1 MIMKNHPWEAEE
13 IYAPKGTCDYGLSA
27 LAIIAIVGVA
37 VAAAGTGVAV
47 ASSIQASEQAALN
60 AEAEAE
66 FRNREADTA
75 IKAAEVESAN
85 IREAA
90 AYDERQ
96 ARRRLRVI
104 LGQNRAAV
112 AASGLDPSSGSPA
125 MAELENVK
133 QAEIEALNIRRIGS
147 VSSSVR
153 EYEGLISANERRFA
167 GSVKKLEASYS
178 RRQIPY
184 TAASGLAQVGGS
196 VLSSWSG
203 YNRASSRPYSYGYM

>member
-1 MIMKNHPWEAEE
+1 MNWPWEVEVVVNR
-13 IYAPKGTCDYGLSA
+13 KGICDTGLEPA
-27 LAIIAIVGVA
+27 LIIAIIGASVA
-37 VAAAGTGVAV
+37 VAGTGVAV

-66 FRNREADTA
+66 FRNREAENA
-75 IKAAEVESAN
+75 LKAAEIESGN

-104 LGQNRAAV
+104 LAQNRAAV

-147 VSSSVR
+147 VSSSAR
-153 EYEGLISANERRFA
+153 EYEGLISAQERRFA
-167 GSVKKLEASYS
+167 GNVKRMEASYS
-178 RRQIPY
+178 RGQIPY
-184 TAASGLAQVGGS
+184 TVGAGLTQASGS
-196 VLSSWSG
+196 VLSAWSG
-203 YNRASSRPYSYGYM
+203 YNYAKRSYNYGYM